1 MVARSPYVID
11 YRRSFHLEAP
21 PEVVWEA
28 IEHSERFELW
38 WGWLE
43 SFHVEGPGLTA
54 GAVLHGVVAPPVPY
68 RMRLEVVLDE
78 CTRPSHIEATVHGDL
93 EGQAKL
99 TLDAD
104 GRGTRAEVSWTIEM
118 TQRAM
123 RVAAR
128 VARPLLVWGHDR
140 VVEMTVASFRRHLAS
155 NVQLG
160 GG

>member
-1 MVARSPYVID
+1 MAGSPYVID
-11 YRRSFHLEAP
+11 YRRSFRLEAR
-21 PEVVWEA
+21 PEAVWEA
-28 IEHSERFELW
+28 IAHPEQFESW
-38 WGWLE
+38 WGWLQN
-43 SFHVEGPGLTA
+43 FHIEGPGLTV

-68 RMRLEVVLDE
+68 RMRLDVVLDE
-78 CTRPSHIEATVHGDL
+78 CIRPSHIEATVHGDL
-93 EGQAKL
+93 EGRAHL
-99 TLDAD
+99 TLEAD
-104 GRGTRAEVSWTIEM
+104 GGATRAEISWTIEM